1 MAASGTGQFR
11 GIEVDDVHFFFLM
24 LGYGAGQKAHQDT
37 KDDGVDDQRSAIGLF
52 PGNMAVHG
60 PHPFCLAAMAKRL
73 TPADLSI
80 SMTATT

>member
-37 KDDGVDDQRSAIGLF
+37 KDDGVDDQRSAIAFFQEIWLSMG
-52 PGNMAVHG
+52 
-60 PHPFCLAAMAKRL
+60 L
-73 TPADLSI
+73 TPSA
-80 SMTATT
+80 